1 MKLRS
6 YLPQQW
12 GTMTRYQRFESLC
25 AMVMMALIALV
36 IIVAIVRVAYG
47 VINGLVLGALNPL
60 EHKVFQEVFGEI
72 VTVMIALEFNH
83 SLHFVAAGKKS
94 ILQVKLLLLIAILA
108 VARTFVIMDLE
119 ATKPGTMFGLAAM
132 GLAVG
137 IVYWLLHDR
146 DVERPLLVRPQRPET
161 PQKEEEV

>member
-1 MKLRS
+1 MMLRS

-12 GTMTRYQRFESLC
+12 GTMTRYQRFESIC
-25 AMVMMALIALV
+25 ALVMMGLVALV

-60 EHKVFQEVFGEI
+60 EHKVFQQVFGEI

-83 SLHFVAAGKKS
+83 SLQFVAAGKKS
-94 ILQVKLLLLIAILA
+94 ILQVKLLLLIAILT
-108 VARTFVIMDLE
+108 VARTFIIMDFE
-119 ATKPGTMFGLAAM
+119 TTTPGMMFGLAAM

-137 IVYWLLHDR
+137 IVYWLLRER
-146 DVERPLLVRPQRPET
+146 DEHLQIMRASPRVPPPQ
-161 PQKEEEV
+161 EEEV